1 MRINTNGDYFGVW
14 KSKSIIKSRDELCQD
29 LEEYE
34 SLLNDYVMSLLQN
47 IIDLKISATEP
58 YNELSESYDK
68 LYELDIY
75 KDALIYNIYN
85 RALNIFKE
93 SDDEVEIN
101 DNSGLKI
108 LSAYSKKNNDNL
120 LYRFNY
126 GKQAVSL
133 YKTILD
139 EERRKENIEQLKN
152 KIEFLRNQSNP
163 FGVDETLSG
172 VPLFGGPASRWGMKR
187 AYEIN
192 SCEEMLKELEK
203 KEYTGKDY
211 KDVEITD
218 KYYKIFCEEYGVN
231 DSSFKPSEDDD
242 SNNMTITDSI
252 VYPHLT
258 LHRVKKYK

>member
-1 MRINTNGDYFGVW
+1 MKISSKKEYFGVW

-75 KDALIYNIYN
+75 KDALMYNIYN

-93 SDDEVEIN
+93 SDDEVEIEESSKLN
-101 DNSGLKI
+101 FLYINSKE
-108 LSAYSKKNNDNL
+108 NHNP
-120 LYRFNY
+120 LYRFDC
-126 GKQAVSL
+126 GKQVVSL

-163 FGVDETLSG
+163 WVDDETISG
-172 VPLFGGPASRWGMKR
+172 VPLFGGPASRWGMNR
-187 AYEIN
+187 ANEIN
-192 SCEEMLKELEK
+192 NCEELLKELEK
-203 KEYTGKDY
+203 KEYTDKDY

-218 KYYKIFCEEYGVN
+218 KYYKIFCGEYGVN
-231 DSSFKPSEDDD
+231 DSSFNSEDDD
-242 SNNMTITDSI
+242 SNNMTKTDSI

-258 LHRVKKYK
+258 LQRVTKFM